1 MWLALDTSGDT
12 ASVAV
17 GVAGASPRAE
27 ASLRGARQHASALLP
42 LIEKVM
48 AEAGVAGVSDL
59 TGVLLADGPGSFTGL
74 RISASVAKAM
84 VLTRGRQLRTAPS
97 LLVIAAGAL
106 PRPEGPI
113 LAVIDAL
120 RGEFYAAVYE
130 FQAGGVTTHLA
141 PTVATPADLIA
152 RVAPFA
158 PKAVTGFAPEPVLT
172 ELHRALGA
180 GRLAPP
186 PAGAPVLL
194 ALLATGDALHSVEDP
209 RHWEPTYGRPA
220 EAQRKW
226 EEKHGRPLPPA
237 TGHGG

>member
-17 GVAGASPRAE
+17 GLAGSSPRAE
-27 ASLRGARQHASALLP
+27 ASLQGARQHASALLP

-48 AEAGVAGVSDL
+48 GEAGVAGVEAL
-59 TGVLLADGPGSFTGL
+59 TGVLLTDGPGSFTGL

-84 VLTRGRQLRTAPS
+84 VLTRGLQIRTAPS
-97 LLVIAAGAL
+97 LLVVAAGAL
-106 PRPEGPI
+106 PRPAGPI

-120 RGEFYAAVYE
+120 RGELYAAVYE
-130 FQAGGVTTHLA
+130 FKAGGVTTHLA

-152 RVAPFA
+152 LARPFA
-158 PKAVTGFAPEPVLT
+158 PDAVTGFAPEQMLV
-172 ELHRALGA
+172 ELHQGLGA
-180 GRLAPP
+180 GRLSPP
-186 PAGAPVLL
+186 QAGAPILL
-194 ALLATGDALHSVEDP
+194 ALLATGGALHSVEDP
-209 RHWEPTYGRPA
+209 RHWEPAYGRPA

-237 TGHGG
+237 PGHSR